1 MCFLAFFPQ
10 WLYNEWDT
18 YKKYNINLWFTLLSD
33 FYHLGKSE
41 WRFQEPGGIF
51 HIFAGNTKMIM
62 FMGNHLLLYQFIFV
76 YSSSVVRKPLSHEIK
91 VLEAFPISWGSK
103 YLISTCCYHSPEL
116 FLFIKAKYSEG
127 VTKQYIKSGEGLGED
142 ISLPSLSDKPPRF
155 GTNRTFLNLSCCK
168 GRENFFF

>member
-1 MCFLAFFPQ
+1 M
-10 WLYNEWDT
+10 NEIPTKSITLTSGSPSCRISTIWENQSEDF
-18 YKKYNINLWFTLLSD
+18 KSLGESFT
-33 FYHLGKSE
+33 F
-41 WRFQEPGGIF
+41 
-51 HIFAGNTKMIM
+51 FAGNTKMIM

-103 YLISTCCYHSPEL
+103 YLISTCSYCSPEL

-155 GTNRTFLNLSCCK
+155 GTNRTFLNLLLQ
-168 GRENFFF
+168 GQRELLFLETLLIL